1 VAATAVKAA
10 LATTMQLATCLY
22 EQVAERKGRTYY
34 RCVDRGL
41 VLPQRTSWPF
51 KVPGPLSLGAV
62 QAEITGMS

>member
-1 VAATAVKAA
+1 VAATTVKAA

-41 VLPQRTSWPF
+41 VLSQRNELA
-51 KVPGPLSLGAV
+51 VQGARLLSLGAV